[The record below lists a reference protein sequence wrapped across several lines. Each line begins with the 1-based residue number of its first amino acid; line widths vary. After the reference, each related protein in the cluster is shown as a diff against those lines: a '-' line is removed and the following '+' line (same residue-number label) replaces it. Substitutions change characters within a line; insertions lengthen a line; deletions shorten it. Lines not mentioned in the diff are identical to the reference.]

1 MIIGLH
7 PGQLEVFTAVARY
20 KVVAAGR
27 RFGKSYL
34 AAVTLF
40 VEAAKNTKIRSDGV
54 EVDLA
59 LEKVYYVAPTF
70 TQGKEIIWPL
80 LKELGHDLIEQA
92 YENEASLRLVNGR
105 TIHIKGADRPDSLRG
120 TGLSYVVMDEYA
132 FMKEEVWE
140 MIISPQLA
148 RTEGGALFIGT
159 PDGKNH
165 FYTLYQYGL
174 SDDPIYADWAAW
186 HFSSKENPHLPAA
199 EIQRAEAR
207 MSKERFRQEM
217 EASFETGGGILMTA
231 EMFPI
236 LETAPGGNTYIAI
249 DLAGFEKVESGR
261 KLRRLDDHAIA
272 VVQAHEGGWCILDVI
287 YGKWD
292 TRETSLR
299 IVKAYRD
306 YRPDA
311 LGIEK
316 GMAMNAVLP
325 YLTDEMNRLGTYFNV
340 EPLTHGNQRKTDRIA
355 WALQGRAEKG
365 RIQLLSDADRDEDRK
380 WNQAFLEQACDFPS
394 TTAHDDLIDAVAYI
408 DQISE
413 PYYSG
418 PAFHDDWVPL
428 DDIAGY

>member
-1 MIIGLH
+1 VDVTLH
-7 PGQLEVFTAVARY
+7 PSQIEVFNSTARY

-27 RFGKSYL
+27 RFGKSFL

-40 VEAAKNTKIRSDGV
+40 VEASKNTSVRSDGV

-80 LKELGHDLIEQA
+80 LKELGHDLIAQA

-140 MIISPQLA
+140 KIISPQLA
-148 RTEGGALFIGT
+148 RAEGGALFIGT

-165 FYTLYQYGL
+165 FYTLYTYGL
-174 SDDPIYADWAAW
+174 SDKFPKWASW
-186 HFSSKENPHLPAA
+186 HFKSIENPYLPRE
-199 EIQRAEAR
+199 EIEEARAR

-217 EASFETGGGILMTA
+217 EAEFVTGGGILMTA

-236 LETAPGGNTYIAI
+236 IEKGPGGPIYITC
-249 DLAGFEKVESGR
+249 DLAGFEKVEGGR
-261 KLRRLDDHAIA
+261 KLKRLDDHAIA
-272 VVQAHEGGWCILDVI
+272 VVQVHEGGWAVLDI
-287 YGKWD
+287 QYGKWD
-292 TRETSLR
+292 TRETALR
-299 IVKAYRD
+299 MVRIFRE
-306 YRPDA
+306 YRPMA
-311 LGIEK
+311 FGIEK

-325 YLTDEMNRLGTYFNV
+325 YLSDEQNRLGTYFDV
-340 EPLTHGNQRKTDRIA
+340 EPLTHGNQKKTDRIT

-365 RIQLLSDADRDEDRK
+365 RIQLVK
-380 WNQAFLEQACDFPS
+380 GPWNDAFLEQVCDFPS
-394 TTAHDDLIDAVAYI
+394 TLSHDDLIDAVAYA
-408 DQISE
+408 DQIADPFFGSMDVIDE
-413 PYYSG
+413 
-418 PAFHDDWVPL
+418 WEPL
-428 DDIAGY
+428 DADAGY